1 MGENLHH
8 WPSVAAIVDLLLI
21 KMHKVPMP
29 GQELSEVVNWKGQSV
44 FLQMRDVLGSEY
56 ILSKLS

>member
-8 WPSVAAIVDLLLI
+8 WPSVATIVDLLLI